1 VSVAWLPTGVS
12 GGSHART
19 RPGQAEGGRP
29 RTTGHSSG
37 TSGQL
42 CAEGRAARAT
52 LRLKANAVAALENGD
67 IDGDYAAA
75 CDAYRMA
82 AEALLTGV
90 CVCETKLCLK
100 ALLTCARSAQR
111 S

>member
-1 VSVAWLPTGVS
+1 MRGAVPDRPKVGVLVP
-12 GGSHART
+12 
-19 RPGQAEGGRP
+19 PGILI
-29 RTTGHSSG
+29 SG

-52 LRLKANAVAALENGD
+52 LRLKANAVVALENGD

-100 ALLTCARSAQR
+100 ALLTCARSARR